1 MADPLFDATRGD
13 PLFQEPIPPIYAPRI
28 RGRQGVKTAMTF
40 LCLKCDEQMR
50 FKERDVPGDG
60 TFAAAFACPRCG
72 WKIAMLANPIETQL
86 VRSLGEK
93 IGGRPLNE
101 QLEQPLGLVRSTL
114 LGRED
119 AFEEERVQ
127 SGAGG
132 RLRRPTWSAEARDRL
147 ARVPKFA
154 RGMVKRIYTDYAVER
169 GITEITPEVMNRA
182 RSDLG
187 LEEM

>member
-1 MADPLFDATRGD
+1 M
-13 PLFQEPIPPIYAPRI
+13 
-28 RGRQGVKTAMTF
+28 
-40 LCLKCDEQMR
+40 
-50 FKERDVPGDG
+50 
-60 TFAAAFACPRCG
+60 
-72 WKIAMLANPIETQL
+72 
-86 VRSLGEK
+86 
-93 IGGRPLNE
+93 
-101 QLEQPLGLVRSTL
+101 RSTL

-119 AFEEERVQ
+119 AFEEEPVQ
-127 SGAGG
+127 TGAGG
-132 RLRRPTWSAEARDRL
+132 TLSRPTWSAEARDRL